1 MLDANIL
8 YSAIINPTEQFNAV
22 IWRASRRN
30 TLVLCDQIVEE
41 LFDVIQRRVP
51 RKLGKAKEKLNA
63 MNYEPNRM
71 PEEPFTRL
79 VHIRD
84 ETDYPILHVAIT
96 KNVDVLVTGDK
107 DFMGTGLKRPKI
119 VKPDEFVKDSR
130 YKGKRHRGR

>member
-41 LFDVIQRRVP
+41 LFDVIQRRAP
-51 RKLGKAKEKLNA
+51 RKLEKAKEKLGE

-71 PEEPFTRL
+71 PEESFTRL
-79 VHIRD
+79 AHIRD

-96 KNVDVLVTGDK
+96 KNVDVLVTGDE
-107 DFMGTGLKRPKI
+107 DFSGIGLKKPKI
-119 VKPDEFVKDSR
+119 VKADEFVRDSR
-130 YKGKRHRGR
+130 YKGKWQKGR